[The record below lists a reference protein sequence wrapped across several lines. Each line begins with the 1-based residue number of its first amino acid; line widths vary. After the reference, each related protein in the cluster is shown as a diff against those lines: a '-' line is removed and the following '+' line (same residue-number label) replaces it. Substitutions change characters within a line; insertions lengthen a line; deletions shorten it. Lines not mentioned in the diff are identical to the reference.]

1 MLATRNE
8 CSVDFDGT
16 GPSLKSQ
23 VGDKIC
29 NVHGNVCFD
38 LVAVDGESHQDIVD
52 GQKMMNSRTMTMKTG
67 TRTGMLYLNTYPMKE
82 GILTPDCS
90 AIALTMKFGPL
101 PM

>member
-8 CSVDFDGT
+8 CSVDFHGT
-16 GPSLKSQ
+16 RPSLKSK
-23 VGDKIC
+23 VGNEIGDVHW
-29 NVHGNVCFD
+29 NVRFD
-38 LVAVDGESHQDIVD
+38 LVAVDGELHQGIVD

-67 TRTGMLYLNTYPMKE
+67 TSTGMLYLNTYPMKE

-90 AIALTMKFGPL
+90 AIAFTMKFGPL